1 MQSNN
6 RKSSKFIMKR
16 TGTNINIIKRIIER
30 KLNFFGRICRMRD
43 DRLLTQV
50 LFCKIDG
57 KNERNT
63 QKKMDKRHDG
73 LV

>member
-30 KLNFFGRICRMRD
+30 KLNFFGHICRMRD
-43 DRLLTQV
+43 DRLLKQV